1 MSDISLAELCI
12 FAASEA
18 FRGNGEIIATG
29 VGPIPRLGAGLAK
42 LTHSPE
48 VMMTDGEAYLVE
60 QPVPLGPRG
69 YDNRK
74 KAGHLPFSRFFDS
87 AVWTGRR
94 HAMVTP
100 TQIDRF
106 GQINLSRL
114 GGTHQQPKTQM
125 LGVRGFPGNTIYH
138 PNSFF
143 FPQHTARVFVPG
155 EVDMVSGVGYNPARR
170 VPGGNYSGVDL
181 RRVITNLCVID
192 FGGVGDDAMPA
203 MRVISL
209 HPGVTFEAVQAATGF
224 ALQRLDSLPETALP
238 HADDL
243 AVIAGLDPHGIRAG
257 VFKDNPSIWP
267 SAPPTVTQ
275 EQRG

>member
-1 MSDISLAELCI
+1 MSAPVSTLAELCI
-12 FAASEA
+12 VACSEG

-29 VGPIPRLGAGLAK
+29 VGPVPRLAAGLAK

-48 VMMTDGEAYLVE
+48 LMMTDGEAYLVE

-69 YDNRK
+69 DYK
-74 KAGHLPFSRFFDS
+74 PKFAGHLPFSRFFDS

-106 GQINLSRL
+106 GQINLSQL
-114 GGTHQQPKTQM
+114 GGTHRQPKTQM

-143 FPQHTARVFVPG
+143 FPAHTPRVFVPG

-170 VPGGNYSGVDL
+170 VPGGNYSGVEL
-181 RRVITNLCVID
+181 RRIVTNLCVMD
-192 FGGVGDDAMPA
+192 FTGPENAI
-203 MRVISL
+203 RVVSL
-209 HPGVTFEAVQAATGF
+209 HPGVSFAEVQEATGF
-224 ALQRLDSLPETALP
+224 SLIDAVAGETPGLDGDQLEI
-238 HADDL
+238 
-243 AVIAGLDPHGIRAG
+243 IARLDPHNIRAS
-257 VFKDNPSIWP
+257 VIKDNPL
-267 SAPPTVTQ
+267 A
-275 EQRG
+275 RRAA